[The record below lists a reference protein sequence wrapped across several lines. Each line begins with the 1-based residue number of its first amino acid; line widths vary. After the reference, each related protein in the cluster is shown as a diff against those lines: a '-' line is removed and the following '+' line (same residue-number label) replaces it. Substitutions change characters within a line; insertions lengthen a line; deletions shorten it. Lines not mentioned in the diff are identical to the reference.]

1 MTNEPNASDEQN
13 KPAEQAMAET
23 ISKQLIDRPT
33 DFRFHAAY
41 MVYSDAWDK
50 ASSSEAKQKLNEA
63 ITALS
68 EEKIDYEAF
77 YRQVSQYRVRSGAEQ
92 FSSGSGRAF
101 IETQRKRDWRIRE
114 ERSSRNKRHG
124 R

>member
-1 MTNEPNASDEQN
+1 MNEEPNEPDEQT
-13 KPAEQAMAET
+13 KATEQIVAEPVA
-23 ISKQLIDRPT
+23 KQLIDRPT

-41 MVYSDAWDK
+41 MVYSEAWDR
-50 ASSSEAKQKLNEA
+50 ASSSEARQKLNEA